1 MTARGRRFWR
11 LIEWPTR
18 RLRSSPGWRSEAH
31 HRIGELRDR
40 QRSWAG
46 ACTALAYDEIHDEIV
61 APQPHAHAVLTFRGG
76 ANGEEPPIRVIQ
88 GPLTQLGISEPD
100 QLAIDPVN
108 NEIYVPQ
115 GDSVLVFS
123 REANGNVAPI
133 RVLKGPDAL
142 RRAAAVAIDPVHNL
156 LLVTGTPAN
165 GGPGGV
171 MIFDRT
177 AQGNAKPRGMIS
189 GPKTDLGRGG
199 RIYVYPPRGIML
211 VVASVG
217 SSVSRQAGEFRG
229 AEMAHNRDFV
239 GVWSIHDR
247 GDVPP
252 RWMIGGPDGMLVQI
266 RGVALDPKHKSVIV
280 SDKRLNALVTYSF
293 PEIF

>member
-1 MTARGRRFWR
+1 M
-11 LIEWPTR
+11 
-18 RLRSSPGWRSEAH
+18 H
-31 HRIGELRDR
+31 
-40 QRSWAG
+40 
-46 ACTALAYDEIHDEIV
+46 ALAYDEIHDEIV
-61 APQPHAHAVLTFRGG
+61 APQPHSHAVLTFRGG
-76 ANGEEPPIRVIQ
+76 ASGEEPPIRVIQ
-88 GPLTQLGISEPD
+88 GPLTLLGISETD
-100 QLAIDPVN
+100 QLAIDPIN

-115 GDSVLVFS
+115 GDTILVFP

-156 LLVTGTPAN
+156 LVVTGTPAA

-177 AQGNAKPRGMIS
+177 AQGNTKPRGMIR
-189 GPKTDLGRGG
+189 GPKTELGGGG
-199 RIYVYPPRGIML
+199 RIYVYPPRGLML

-217 SSVSRQAGEFRG
+217 SGVTRQAGEFRG
-229 AEMAHNRDFV
+229 AEMANNRGFV
-239 GVWSIHDR
+239 GVWSIDDR

-252 RWMIGGPDGMLVQI
+252 RWMIGGPNGILVQI
-266 RGVALDPKHKSVIV
+266 RGVALDPKHKSVII
-280 SDKRLNALVTYSF
+280 SDKRLNALLTYSF